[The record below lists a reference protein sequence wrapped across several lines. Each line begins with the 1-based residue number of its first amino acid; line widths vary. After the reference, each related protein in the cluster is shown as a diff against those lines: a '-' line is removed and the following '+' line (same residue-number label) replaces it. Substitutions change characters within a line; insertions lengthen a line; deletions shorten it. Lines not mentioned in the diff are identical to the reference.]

1 MNGKTERFCIRRG
14 SDYVSVR
21 FDIRNGAYSIEAL
34 PRPFARLFNSR
45 EDAEQFRDLACNE
58 NDIIEIH

>member
-1 MNGKTERFCIRRG
+1 MSTPSQRFCIRRG

-21 FDIRNGAYSIEAL
+21 FDIRNGAYSIDAL

-58 NDIIEIH
+58 NDIVEVY